1 MRPSR
6 RPSARAAAAVVG
18 GALLGVAYRA
28 GPWGWLSWL
37 AFVSFWGMLAGAAPG
52 RAAALGWVYGVVAWA
67 VGLSWLYPTVLKF
80 VPGSLPAATLIYALL
95 LALFGTLFAA
105 IALLARGGA
114 LVLRRYARWPPGAAF
129 LGASIPAL
137 TAVEGLWPRL
147 FPFSLAEVQSWHL
160 PLFQLSDLAG
170 GATTAAL
177 VGLVSGALALVLR
190 VEAGRR
196 PLRSGARR
204 FAWSVAAAAFLAVA
218 AAEAYGLWR
227 IRSVD
232 RAVAAVRA
240 AGHSL
245 PAAVVQSSLPTGAWA
260 RPQEVEG
267 TARAM
272 GELTRRAAEGGARL
286 VVWPENAYWR
296 PVYFDRADRA
306 FERPLAADGGA
317 LDPLIASDVPVE
329 VEALLGS
336 EARVSLGGAAPR
348 DGASPL
354 RRHYVGF
361 LRRADGSYGGASAKR
376 FPTPFGEF
384 IPGGRWLPRLYT
396 LTPELVRIRGARQR
410 PLRLADGT
418 LLGVF
423 ICYDATKPRATA
435 DLVRRG
441 AGLLAEQTSNAAF
454 FDEDQLPRQSLRTS
468 VVRAV
473 ETRRFILR
481 AVSSGVSAVIDPV
494 GRVTGTIPFGAS
506 EVLHA
511 DVAPLDGLTPAVRL
525 GAAPYWAAAAWLAA
539 LAALGLWGAV
549 RARRDPGPPR
559 L

>member
-1 MRPSR
+1 MLRSPL
-6 RPSARAAAAVVG
+6 ARAGAAVLG

-28 GPWGWLSWL
+28 GPWGWLSWF
-37 AFVSFWGMLAGAAPG
+37 AFVPFWGMLAGASPA

-105 IALLARGGA
+105 IALFARGGA
-114 LVLRRYARWPPGAAF
+114 LILRRVGRWSPSAAF
-129 LGASIPAL
+129 LGASVPAL
-137 TAVEGLWPRL
+137 AAVEGLWPRL

-170 GATTAAL
+170 GATTALL
-177 VGLVSGALALVLR
+177 VGLVSAALALLLR

-196 PLRSGARR
+196 PRRSGARR
-204 FAWSVAAAAFLAVA
+204 FARSAAAAAVLLLL
-218 AAEAYGLWR
+218 AAEGYGLLR
-227 IRSVD
+227 IRAVD

-240 AGHSL
+240 AGRSL
-245 PAAVVQSSLPTGAWA
+245 PVAIVQSSLPTGVWA
-260 RPQEVEG
+260 RPHEAPG
-267 TARAM
+267 AARAM
-272 GELTRRAAEGGARL
+272 GELTRRGAEGGARL

-296 PVYFDRADRA
+296 PVYFERADRA

-317 LDPLIASDVPVE
+317 LGPSIAQDVPVA
-329 VEALLGS
+329 VEALMGS
-336 EARVSLGGAAPR
+336 EARVPLGAGEAA
-348 DGASPL
+348 AL

-384 IPGGRWLPRLYT
+384 IPGGRWLPWLYT

-418 LLGVF
+418 WLGVF

-454 FDEDQLPRQSLRTS
+454 FDEDQLPRQSLRTT

-494 GRVTGTIPFGAS
+494 GRVAGTIPFGAR

-525 GAAPYWAAAAWLAA
+525 GAAGYWAAAAWLAF
-539 LAALGLWGAV
+539 LGALGVWGAV
-549 RARRDPGPPR
+549 AKARSPR
-559 L
+559 RL

>member
-1 MRPSR
+1 MLRFRGPF
-6 RPSARAAAAVVG
+6 ARAGAAVLG
-18 GALLGVAYRA
+18 GILLGVAYRA
-28 GPWGWLSWL
+28 GPWGWLSWF
-37 AFVSFWGMLAGAAPG
+37 AFVPFWGMLAGASPG
-52 RAAALGWVYGVVAWA
+52 RAAALGWAYGVVAWA

-80 VPGSLPAATLIYALL
+80 VPGSLPAGTLIYVLL
-95 LALFGTLFAA
+95 LGLFGTLFAA
-105 IALLARGGA
+105 IALLARGGS
-114 LVLRRYARWPPGAAF
+114 LILRRHARWSPPAAF
-129 LGASIPAL
+129 LGASVPAL

-170 GATTAAL
+170 GATTALL
-177 VGLVSGALALVLR
+177 VGLVSSALSLVWR

-196 PLRSGARR
+196 PRRSGARR
-204 FAWSVAAAAFLAVA
+204 FAWSAAAAAALALLC
-218 AAEAYGLWR
+218 AEAYGLRR
-227 IRSVD
+227 IRAVD
-232 RAVAAVRA
+232 AEVAAVRA
-240 AGHSL
+240 AGNSL
-245 PAAVVQSSLPTGAWA
+245 PAAVVQSSLPTGVWA
-260 RPQEVEG
+260 RPHEVEG
-267 TARAM
+267 AARAM
-272 GELTRRAAEGGARL
+272 GELTRRAAAGGARL

-296 PVYFDRADRA
+296 PVYFDRSDRA
-306 FERPLAADGGA
+306 FERPLAADGGP
-317 LDPLIASDVPVE
+317 LGPLIAADVPVA
-329 VEALLGS
+329 VEALMGS
-336 EARVSLGGAAPR
+336 EARVPLGAGDGAA
-348 DGASPL
+348 L

-361 LRRADGSYGGASAKR
+361 LRRADGSYGGAAAKR

-384 IPGGRWLPRLYT
+384 IPGGRWLPWLYA

-418 LLGVF
+418 RLGVF

-441 AGLLAEQTSNAAF
+441 AGFLAEQTSNAAF

-494 GRVTGTIPFGAS
+494 GRVTGVIPFGARD
-506 EVLHA
+506 VLHA
-511 DVAPLDGLTPAVRL
+511 DVAPLEGLTPAVRL

-539 LAALGLWGAV
+539 VAALGLWGAV
-549 RARRDPGPPR
+549 RARRDIRPPR